1 MSFVR
6 DMAPELSVLMFLI
19 LMSGVHAADIHSVP
33 IEHTGGVLHA
43 DHRI

>member
-19 LMSGVHAADIHSVP
+19 LMSGVLLLTYVLSVRTRAVGCRADQCF
-33 IEHTGGVLHA
+33 
-43 DHRI
+43 